1 MNVRLLASGFGLA
14 LTIGDIFLCRREE
27 KKFLSTV
34 LEDTK
39 IAQVLYILC
48 RYITLIFQI
57 LDVAIFSFDSHKS
70 AIASKLFMHPCLFH
84 GVFHALT
91 IYVVFSLLHAI
102 LSLRVYA
109 LYGRSLRAAFLFGL
123 VAVVRV
129 LIGIY
134 DIASRLKD
142 GIGNHALVAE
152 WFDHL
157 CFPTRSFRTDPRIVV
172 GAGVTV
178 YSVLPHSEKDHAFGG
193 GMVIPGFFSELG
205 VEQRRTDRPLEC
217 NWTMIAVTS
226 YLGCHAIVGMHR
238 LGDLPSSKASDEV
251 VFSTVN
257 TTWDSQTH
265 IDASI

>member
-1 MNVRLLASGFGLA
+1 MNIRLLASGFGLA
-14 LTIGDIFLCRREE
+14 ITIGDIFLCRREE
-27 KKFLSTV
+27 KKFLSTI
-34 LEDTK
+34 LEDTN

-48 RYITLIFQI
+48 RYITLSSQV
-57 LDVAIFSFDSHKS
+57 LEVVIFSFDSHTL
-70 AIASKLFMHPCLFH
+70 AIASRLSMHPCLLH
-84 GVFHALT
+84 AVFKALT
-91 IYVVFSLLHAI
+91 GYLVFALLHAI

-109 LYGRSLRAAFLFGL
+109 LYGRSIRAAFLFGL
-123 VAVVRV
+123 IAVMRV
-129 LIGIY
+129 FTGAY
-134 DIASRLKD
+134 DIASRIRD
-142 GIGNHALVAE
+142 GIGNHAL
-152 WFDHL
+152 
-157 CFPTRSFRTDPRIVV
+157 VV

-238 LGDLPSSKASDEV
+238 LGDPSSKASDEDL
-251 VFSTVN
+251 FSTVN

-265 IDASI
+265 VDASI